1 MMVRFGFGPRRA
13 SFSRHLMLPV
23 PLANIVG
30 AALSF
35 HFAFLTLGE
44 WLDDEMSVFATF
56 GGLGCLLAVVGGAAM
71 SLRRLRTLRGLERG
85 DLPGVPE
92 RLTQAVSEVSRAPDD
107 AFLGSLILWLLTTSL
122 IGVGMGFITGKGFGL
137 ALRIAALGLLFG
149 PLTAMLAYCLVT
161 LRVRRGVLWLGS
173 LGLSQAQIIAAM
185 PWRSQIRVRLVAF
198 TAIAVI
204 TPAVLTSQLS
214 SALANRA
221 YEKLLMQTTTEAQ
234 FRVADALRT
243 HALISG
249 GGLCLLVFG
258 LALATAYLGGTLLGR
273 PMREL
278 AEEARRIADGNMSTP
293 RIIPAEDEVWAASA
307 AFSTMRAHLADVLA
321 QLQRAGG
328 QIGATTE
335 EILATSSRY
344 EAGAAEQASSL
355 DQTSAT
361 TEELARSARQIAEN
375 ATSVAE
381 IAQRTLSAARQG
393 QGSAESFL
401 GAIGRMRQ
409 DNQAIASAVA
419 RLDKRVQQIGKIVEF
434 INGVADKSDLLA
446 LNAELEGT
454 KAGEVGR
461 GFSLVAAEM
470 RRLAENVL
478 ESTKEI
484 EGLIEE
490 VREASR
496 AAVTATAGGV
506 RATETGT
513 ALANQVSES
522 LRQIVELAGQTSDA
536 VRSISL
542 ATQQQQT
549 GTDQLADTMAD
560 ILRITQQSL
569 NATKQ
574 VSTANGDL
582 LVLARD
588 LKSVVERFQIGR
600 TARRED
606 A

>member
-1 MMVRFGFGPRRA
+1 MPRFGTRRA

-35 HFAFLTLGE
+35 HFASLTLGE
-44 WLDDEMSVFATF
+44 RMAGTPRLF
-56 GGLGCLLAVVGGAAM
+56 GTLVAVGCVVAVVCGAAL
-71 SLRRLRTLRGLERG
+71 SLRRLRSLRGLERG
-85 DLPGVPE
+85 DMPAVAE
-92 RLTQAVSEVSRAPDD
+92 RLTQAVREVSRAPDD
-107 AFLGSLILWLLTTSL
+107 AFIGSLGLWLITSAL
-122 IGVGMGFITGKGFGL
+122 IGVGMSLVTGEGVEL
-137 ALRIAALGLLFG
+137 ALRIASLGMLFG
-149 PLTAMLAYCLVT
+149 PLTALLAYCLVT
-161 LRVRRGVLWLGS
+161 LRARRGVLWLGA

-185 PWRSQIRVRLVAF
+185 PWRSQIRGRLVAF
-198 TAIAVI
+198 TAIAVV

-214 SALANRA
+214 SALADRA
-221 YEKLLMQTTTEAQ
+221 YAQVLAQTKPEVQLQRAEELRMEA
-234 FRVADALRT
+234 LT
-243 HALISG
+243 SG
-249 GGLCLLVFG
+249 GALCLLVFG
-258 LALATAYLGGTLLGR
+258 LAMATAYLGGTMLGR
-273 PMREL
+273 PMRQL
-278 AEEARRIADGNMSTP
+278 ADEARRIADGNLASP
-293 RIIPAEDEVWAASA
+293 RIIPAEDEVWATSA
-307 AFSTMRAHLADVLA
+307 AFSTMRAHLADVLS
-321 QLQRAGG
+321 QLQRAGA
-328 QIGATTE
+328 QIGSTTE
-335 EILATSSRY
+335 EILSTSSRY

-355 DQTSAT
+355 DETSAT

-375 ATSVAE
+375 AGSVAE
-381 IAQRTLSAARQG
+381 IAQRTLSAARG
-393 QGSAESFL
+393 GEGSAEAFL
-401 GAIGRMRQ
+401 GSMGRMRQ

-496 AAVTATAGGV
+496 AAVTATEGGV

-513 ALANQVSES
+513 ALARQVSES

-588 LKSVVERFQIGR
+588 LRVVVERFQIGGPV
-600 TARRED
+600 RRGDD